1 MQAEL
6 EPPKPTKEFHEAY
19 LEIYGKKKKDEAA
32 KALPELGLA
41 LEIPSGKK
49 ETEMDKENKKQ
60 LDLDLAALDIPPI
73 KGKDIQIMEM
83 PETKSEEPNEKK
95 GLISRFFGK
104 AKQKEAEATIPTQEP
119 LDLGKLEIPTI
130 KMPIPSAKESK
141 RLESMDMPPPKLQI
155 PETAKK
161 TMPGLDKW
169 DIESPRKA
177 VQEIAKKPSVL
188 SMFTKPA
195 QKKEPQSKMPSSHD
209 FLAEIKFGS
218 RKKEEAPIMPPLTK
232 PEIKREE
239 KPIITMPSFS
249 VPEKEKYPLFD
260 ERAETAFEKTTM
272 KTGARD

>member
-32 KALPELGLA
+32 KATAVPELGLA

-49 ETEMDKENKKQ
+49 ETEMDKKNKKQ

-83 PETKSEEPNEKK
+83 PEIKSEQPEKK
-95 GLISRFFGK
+95 GIISRFFGK
-104 AKQKEAEATIPTQEP
+104 LHMPP
-119 LDLGKLEIPTI
+119 I
-130 KMPIPSAKESK
+130 KMPIPSAKENK
-141 RLESMDMPPPKLQI
+141 KLESMDMPPSKLQV
-155 PETAKK
+155 PETAEK
-161 TMPGLDKW
+161 TMQGLDKW
-169 DIESPRKA
+169 DIESPREA
-177 VQEIAKKPSVL
+177 MQEVAKKPSVL

-218 RKKEEAPIMPPLTK
+218 RKKEE
-232 PEIKREE
+232 
-239 KPIITMPSFS
+239 KPIITLPSFS
-249 VPEKEKYPLFD
+249 
-260 ERAETAFEKTTM
+260 
-272 KTGARD
+272 